1 MPLWRQPTR
10 RADGLTANDSSLIG
24 EEYLLLRIEKVSIE
38 NYRCL
43 QRLDLEIDDLTVLIG
58 ANSTG
63 KSSVLRALRW
73 FFEGGDLEPEDVC
86 GMKDRATVSVAVTFG
101 DLTADDRDA
110 LAPYGVGE
118 TAMFRRT
125 WSVEEGGKLTGHAM
139 AYPPFEEVRRHEKA
153 ADLKKAYGQLRKEGP
168 HMSLP
173 SVGSRDAAMEAMLAW
188 EAENPDELEPATSS
202 ATHLF
207 GTVGQP
213 KLRGRFDY
221 VFVPAVSDAEEQT
234 RHARG
239 TLMQQVVSR
248 SVADRPEVEERLKDI
263 HRDAS
268 ERVDA
273 VLREEHGDALWELSE
288 RFTGALREYVPSGK
302 VSFVPQPPELKM
314 PTMQVGLRV
323 MDGGLETGI
332 GRQGHGFQRAL
343 LMAAVQEL
351 ARVAD
356 GGGAPSLFLAVEEP
370 ELYQHPAQA
379 RHFANTLARLP
390 RSGAGAIQVAYATH
404 SEHFVDPVRYERL
417 RRFRKEAGHSEG
429 PTARVTSATVE
440 GVAERLAGLV
450 SDFQVPKKVAIT
462 MRRTLSEAVFGHA
475 VLLVEGRTDMALLS
489 GVADRQGGFDA
500 MGVAV
505 VQVGG
510 KTNLAVA
517 FAILEELGVPTFLVF
532 DGDRGVELRGN
543 RDGKDPKQVRSDKN
557 NAARWN
563 SQLLSLVGGPQE
575 DWPESGV
582 FGRYAVF
589 GDRVEEEIVRDW
601 PDVAELA
608 DRLGCEPGEWRPK
621 SEDCYRQAARDVEGA
636 VPAFA
641 AEIVAAVKGLR

>member
-1 MPLWRQPTR
+1 M
-10 RADGLTANDSSLIG
+10 
-24 EEYLLLRIEKVSIE
+24 RIEKVSIE

-43 QRLDLEIDDLTVLIG
+43 HHLDLEIDDLTVLIG

-73 FFEGGDLEPEDVC
+73 FFDGGDLEPEDVC
-86 GMKDRATVSVAVTFG
+86 GMRPEATVSVGVTFG
-101 DLTADDRDA
+101 DLTTEDREA
-110 LAPYGVGE
+110 LAPYGEGE
-118 TAMFRRT
+118 SATFLRT
-125 WSVEEGGKLTGHAM
+125 WSVEDGGKITGWAM
-139 AYPPFEEVRRHEKA
+139 AYPPFEEVRKHEKA
-153 ADLKKAYGQLRKEGP
+153 ADLKKAYGQLRTESPDLG
-168 HMSLP
+168 LP
-173 SVGSRDAAMEAMLAW
+173 SAGSRDAVTEAMLAW
-188 EAENPDELEPATSS
+188 EAKNPSDLEPATSS

-207 GTVGQP
+207 GFAGQP
-213 KLRGRFDY
+213 KLRRRFDY

-248 SVADRPEVEERLKDI
+248 SVADRPGVQERLKDI

-273 VLREEHGDALWELSE
+273 VLREEHGNALRELSE
-288 RFTGALREYVPSGK
+288 RFTGALQEYVPTGS
-302 VSFVPQPPELKM
+302 VSFVPQTPEVKM
-314 PTMQVGLRV
+314 PEMQVGLRV
-323 MDGGLETGI
+323 TDGGLETGI

-343 LMAAVQEL
+343 LMTAVQEL

-356 GGGAPSLFLAVEEP
+356 GGDAPSLFLAVEEP

-379 RHFANTLARLP
+379 RHFASTLAGLP
-390 RSGAGAIQVAYATH
+390 RAGAGAIQVAYATH

-417 RRFRKEAGHSEG
+417 RRFRKETGVLSS
-429 PTARVTSATVE
+429 PTAEVTSATVE
-440 GVAERLAGLV
+440 GVVRRLAGIV

-475 VLLVEGRTDMALLS
+475 VLLVEGRTDAALLR
-489 GVADRQGGFDA
+489 GVADREGGFDA

-517 FAILEELGVPTFLVF
+517 FAILEELGVPSYLVF
-532 DGDRGVELRGN
+532 DGDRGVERRGN
-543 RDGKDPKQVRSDKN
+543 RDGKDPAQVRSDKN

-563 SQLLSLVGGPQE
+563 GTLLGLVGSPQE
-575 DWPESGV
+575 DWPNSGV
-582 FGRYAVF
+582 YARYAVF
-589 GDRVEEEIVRDW
+589 GDHLEEEIVRNW

-608 DRLGCEPGEWRPK
+608 ERLASDPGEWRPK
-621 SEDCYRQAARDVEGA
+621 SEDCYRQAAREVEGE

-641 AEIVAAVKGLR
+641 AQIVAAVKRLG